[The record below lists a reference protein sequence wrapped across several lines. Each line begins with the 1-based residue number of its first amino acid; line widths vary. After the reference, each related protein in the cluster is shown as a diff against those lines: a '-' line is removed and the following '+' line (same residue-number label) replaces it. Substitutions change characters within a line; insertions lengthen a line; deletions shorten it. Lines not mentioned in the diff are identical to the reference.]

1 MEYRRLGHSGF
12 MVPALSFGTGT
23 FGGKGELF
31 SAWGNTDVAEARR
44 LVDICLEAGVTMFDS
59 ADIYSEGIAE
69 SILGE
74 AIKGRRDRVIISTK
88 ATFRSGEGVI

>member
-44 LVDICLEAGVTMFDS
+44 LVDICMEAGGHDVRQRRHLFRRRCGIDS
-59 ADIYSEGIAE
+59 G
-69 SILGE
+69 
-74 AIKGRRDRVIISTK
+74 
-88 ATFRSGEGVI
+88 